1 MHEKLGT
8 FVFHLHKFSN
18 IEFSAPI
25 LKLLEN
31 TLQLDFQL
39 GTTMFTV
46 TLLIFV
52 IDTIVVY
59 SMMMSD
65 IEERTYEF
73 AMLRCL
79 GFQTKSL
86 ITLITIQSLL
96 YAIPATAAGFAL
108 L

>member
-1 MHEKLGT
+1 
-8 FVFHLHKFSN
+8 
-18 IEFSAPI
+18 
-25 LKLLEN
+25 
-31 TLQLDFQL
+31 
-39 GTTMFTV
+39 MFTV
-46 TLLIFV
+46 TLLIFM

-79 GFQTKSL
+79 GFENKSL

-96 YAIPATAAGFAL
+96 YAIPATVAGFIL